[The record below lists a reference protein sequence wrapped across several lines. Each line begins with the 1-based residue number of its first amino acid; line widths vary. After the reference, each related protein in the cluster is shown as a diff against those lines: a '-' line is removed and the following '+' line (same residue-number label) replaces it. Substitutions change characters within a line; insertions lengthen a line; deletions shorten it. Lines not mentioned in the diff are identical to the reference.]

1 MITRYDG
8 GMVLKKCPRC
18 GANGLHFALVDVPD
32 GLNKEELLEYN
43 TLDKACKFLCTAC
56 NEEWNKHEDEGA
68 THD

>member
-1 MITRYDG
+1 MIIRYDG

-43 TLDKACKFLCTAC
+43 TLDKTCKFLCTAC

-68 THD
+68 THN